1 MPGRLSDIYG
11 LRVVDRIGPA
21 DLARIL
27 MAIFWLGVLVWVPTI
42 RPDLLYPADLGSDSS
57 NYAAAG
63 ERLAAG
69 STLYALQPGDRPVPA
84 DNPPEWSGPI
94 LSPPPVAL
102 PWTAML
108 ALPDLLRFY
117 LTWGLGLAMTTALGF
132 FLAARLPAR
141 ALFPLLLALFPLGV
155 VAWSGNLNALL
166 APALVVVYR
175 ASTTEPS
182 RRVQATIG
190 AVLAI
195 AALVKLGPVFLL
207 LWLLLLRRTTALL
220 AAAATGALV
229 VAVTALVGG
238 VDVFVD
244 YVRLLLTSAS
254 TPSDLSIPGLLRGLG
269 LPPVAGYLALIL
281 LTAVGCF
288 AMVVWR
294 RNAGVTFALAV
305 LLSVAATTIVRVE
318 TLVVGLA
325 ALAPW
330 ATARFQL
337 AEGSPAPRLSPTV
350 GVGSTV
356 LAILAV
362 LGSILTG
369 GTRSSSMT
377 LANEAGQPVV
387 VRFTVPNQYAT
398 FGYELQDGQSG
409 TAWVDRMGTYRSAI
423 AVMSLDCRI
432 LHDFRSEVSDGGWV
446 IGATGATRAGGATA
460 EGLADLPYSAQCAEE
475 LRRHR
480 EGQVR

>member
-11 LRVVDRIGPA
+11 LRVVDRIGPGN
-21 DLARIL
+21 LARIL
-27 MAIFWLGVLVWVPTI
+27 TAIFWLGVLVWVPTI
-42 RPDLLYPADLGSDSS
+42 RPDLPYPADLGSDSS

-141 ALFPLLLALFPLGV
+141 ALLPLLLALFPLGV

-182 RRVQATIG
+182 RRAQATIG
-190 AVLAI
+190 VVLAI
-195 AALVKLGPVFLL
+195 AALIKLGPVFLL
-207 LWLLLLRRTTALL
+207 LWLLLLQRTTALL

-238 VDVFVD
+238 VDVFAD

-281 LTAVGCF
+281 VTAVGCI

-294 RNAGVTFALAV
+294 RNAGVTFAIAV
-305 LLSVAATTIVRVE
+305 LLGVLATTIVRVE

-330 ATARFQL
+330 ATARFGVS
-337 AEGSPAPRLSPTV
+337 EGLPAPRLAPMV
-350 GVGSTV
+350 ALGSAA

-362 LGSILTG
+362 LGSVLTG
-369 GTRSSSMT
+369 GTRSSSMM

-398 FGYELQDGQSG
+398 FGYELQDGQAG
-409 TAWVDRMGTYRSAI
+409 TAWFDRMGRYRSVI

-432 LHDFRSEVSDGGWV
+432 LHDFTSEASDGGWV
-446 IGATGATRAGGATA
+446 IGETGAEGA
-460 EGLADLPYSAQCAEE
+460 EGAGIERLADLPYSPLCAEE

-480 EGQVR
+480 EGG